1 MKITNLV
8 EGFIREDAPL
18 IGEAEATKRLDAMR
32 ILKACYQGDSFLNT
46 EQLNEVMTTAHFTA
60 YFTDAI
66 SRKFISDYKDKPG
79 SWKTYTLADEAP
91 DFRDVRRF
99 RGTQVGNLTL
109 RMEKAEPHA
118 TQLGIGEIHFGVEE
132 YSEQFDISWRALLN
146 DDLGYFRDIPQK
158 MLNAAWRFENAFVSN
173 LYDNGVTQAALIALG
188 AAYAGTGR
196 LTAANLAIGLNA
208 FRARVDALGNPIAIQ
223 NVWLVIPPV
232 LEIQA
237 ATILESMLMA
247 GVATNDKNILPR
259 FVRGVCVDPYIATA
273 APNIPW
279 YLFADPSDVPAVDVL
294 RLSSAP
300 LPFVYMKASDIKLVS
315 GSVPAAFALGDFATG
330 DVEYAV
336 SDIIGGWDSG
346 TLVGVVD
353 PNGIYYSSGTTP

>member
-1 MKITNLV
+1 MKITKLI
-8 EGFIREDAPL
+8 EGFIREDAPV
-18 IGEAEATKRLDAMR
+18 IGEAEVTKRLEA
-32 ILKACYQGDSFLNT
+32 LNLVKAAFNGDSYLT
-46 EQLNEVMTTAHFTA
+46 SEKLGEVMTIAHFTA

-66 SRKFISDYKDKPG
+66 SRKFYKDYTDKPAG
-79 SWKTYTLADEAP
+79 WKDYTLADEAP

-99 RGTQVGNLTL
+99 RGSQVGALTL

-132 YSEQFDISWRALLN
+132 YSEQFDISWRALMN
-146 DDLGYFRDIPQK
+146 DDLGYFRDIPAK
-158 MLNAAWRFENAFVSN
+158 MLSAALRFENAFVSN
-173 LYDNGVTQAALIALG
+173 LYDNAATQAALIILG

-196 LTAANLAIGLNA
+196 LTAANLASGLNA
-208 FRARVDALGNPIAIQ
+208 FRARVDAAGNPIEIGNA
-223 NVWLVIPPV
+223 WLVVPPI

-237 ATILESMLMA
+237 SVILESMLMA
-247 GVATNDKNILPR
+247 GVATNDKNVLPR
-259 FVRGVCVDPYIATA
+259 FVKGVRTDPYIATA
-273 APNIPW
+273 GINIPW
-279 YLFADPSDVPAVDVL
+279 YLFADPSDVAAVDVL

-300 LPFVYMKASDIKLVS
+300 APFVYMRASDIKLVS
-315 GSVPAAFALGDFATG
+315 GSAPAPFMLGDFATG